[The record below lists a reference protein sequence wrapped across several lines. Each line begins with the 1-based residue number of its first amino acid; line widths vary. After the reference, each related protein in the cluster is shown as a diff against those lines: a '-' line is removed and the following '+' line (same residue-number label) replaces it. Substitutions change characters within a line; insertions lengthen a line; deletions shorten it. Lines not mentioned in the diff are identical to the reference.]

1 MNLLSLPAL
10 QRAAFALAW
19 ACTAAVPALAAD
31 PSEFSAAEKLV
42 FTEAHLGNVKP
53 PAGLRY
59 SYVRTAT
66 AKDTAFED
74 DALIDV
80 TASGKSCC
88 TVHGRFLSGSRQL
101 AQLPDIVDAKS
112 NPIILY
118 FLENDIRE
126 MAKET
131 KRRDGGGYFRNR
143 IRKAMVDEAAVKDI
157 TVEYQG
163 KKLPAQEVT
172 LSPYLKDPARAR
184 YERLATKRY
193 SFVLAK
199 GVPGGVYQ
207 VSTVLPGALA
217 TDAPVQQD
225 MLTLVGPVA
234 PGAATAAAAAA
245 TAASSPDTATKK

>member
-1 MNLLSLPAL
+1 MNPRSLSLL
-10 QRAAFALAW
+10 QHAALAL
-19 ACTAAVPALAAD
+19 ALAGAAALPVQAAD

-42 FTEAHLGNVKP
+42 FTEAHLGNLKP
-53 PAGLRY
+53 PSGLRY
-59 SYVRTAT
+59 SYVRTGA
-66 AKDTAFED
+66 AKDAGFED

-80 TASGKSCC
+80 TSTGSSCC

-143 IRKAMVDEAAVKDI
+143 IRKAMVDEAEVKDT

-163 KKLPAQEVT
+163 KKIAAQEVT

-184 YERLATKRY
+184 YERLAGKRY

-199 GVPGGVYQ
+199 GVPGGVYR
-207 VSTVLPGALA
+207 VSTVLPGALP

-225 MLTLVGPVA
+225 TLTLVGPVA
-234 PGAATAAAAAA
+234 PGAASAAAAAA
-245 TAASSPDTATKK
+245 SSSSNDTAANKK